1 MKRVVTIQDLS
12 CIGRCSLGVAMA
24 VLPAMGIETAALP
37 TALLSAHTQFE
48 GFTFLDLTDE
58 AEKIM
63 AHWQKLGIRFDT
75 IYIGYLGSVRLVR
88 MASRFIHIF
97 RTVPKQ
103 QDSRD
108 FPVRFYQENIF
119 FFRRIFFLR

>member
-63 AHWQKLGIRFDT
+63 AHWQKLGIRYDLHRLSGLRSAGAHGVP
-75 IYIGYLGSVRLVR
+75 IYPYFPRRRYARDHRSRL
-88 MASRFIHIF
+88 
-97 RTVPKQ
+97 
-103 QDSRD
+103 
-108 FPVRFYQENIF
+108 
-119 FFRRIFFLR
+119 RR